1 MLLNKLIKT
10 SGLWSVYDWCLNT
23 RILNIS
29 WMLFFPPKVKH
40 IQHLKQL
47 HNYHNFLYLNT
58 GYVLD
63 GYPSLVEDHMTIK
76 DQLELVKNWKLKP
89 DFIVNMKV
97 CIIFM
102 FFYV

>member
-1 MLLNKLIKT
+1 
-10 SGLWSVYDWCLNT
+10 
-23 RILNIS
+23 
-29 WMLFFPPKVKH
+29 MLFFPPKVKH